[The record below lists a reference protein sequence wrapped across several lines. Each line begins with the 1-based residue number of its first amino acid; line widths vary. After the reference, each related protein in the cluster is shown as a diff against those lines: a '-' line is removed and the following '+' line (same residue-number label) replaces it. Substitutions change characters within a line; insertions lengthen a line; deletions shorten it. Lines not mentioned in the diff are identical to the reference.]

1 MIITNKSIMKNR
13 FKLLILSAFAAFTAN
28 AQQGVVWEP
37 EIPVADG
44 SVYGNIRPR
53 IALSDGD
60 NPVVVFGKSTG
71 GKIFTARLN
80 GTAFGTP
87 VELLPAG
94 ETSYHAS
101 WTGPDIAAHGNT
113 VVVVYKAEP
122 YATANVYTVRST
134 DGGITFSDTIRADSH
149 DAGQTWMPALT
160 MDDNGNPI
168 VTYMTFDSTGGEE
181 GIAVVKSLDGGL
193 SYQAQINA
201 TTGAPGIACDCCSP
215 EILSSGAYQMVL
227 YRNNE
232 SNIRDGHAALSEDD
246 GATFTSTANMDNL
259 GWDLMSC
266 PSTGV
271 HGTIIGDSAYVVSG
285 SKGGGPYRVY
295 VSSVG
300 LAGGLNVE
308 SVLMMDPPTS
318 GSGDTQNYPRIS
330 GKNDTIVMVWE
341 ERESFNLDIKIAVAT
356 DGLVETL
363 TSFKSRVNAN
373 PIGTQAKPD
382 VVYSNGF
389 VHVVY
394 QDYPTGDV
402 IYRKGMITDIAD
414 IEEHELSNVTVS
426 PNPAQGLVVVSGIEY
441 REIKDVKL
449 INTFGESIQC
459 KYQVIDNS
467 VIVSLEELESTGVY
481 FIEVVLGSAIYKERI
496 VVVE

>member
-1 MIITNKSIMKNR
+1 MKIGFR
-13 FKLLILSAFAAFTAN
+13 LLILSALASFTAN

-37 EIPVADG
+37 EISVADG

-53 IALSDGD
+53 LALSAGD
-60 NPVVVFGKSTG
+60 NPVVLFGKSTG

-80 GTAFGTP
+80 GASFDTP
-87 VELLPAG
+87 VALLPAG

-113 VVVVYKAEP
+113 IVVVYKAEP
-122 YATANVYTVRST
+122 SSTANVYTVRST
-134 DGGITFSDTIRADSH
+134 DGGITFSDTLRADSH
-149 DAGQTWMPALT
+149 DVGQTWMPALT
-160 MDDNGNPI
+160 MDDNGNPV
-168 VTYMTFDSTGGEE
+168 VTYMTFDATGGGERL
-181 GIAVVKSLDGGL
+181 AVVKSLDGGL
-193 SYQAQINA
+193 SYQPQVSA
-201 TTGAPGIACDCCSP
+201 TSNSPGVACDCCPP
-215 EILSSGAYQMVL
+215 EILASGSHQMVL

-232 SNIRDGHAALSEDD
+232 ANIRDGHAALSEDS
-246 GATFTSTANMDNL
+246 GATFTSIANMNNF
-259 GWDLMSC
+259 GWSLQSC
-266 PSTGV
+266 PSTGL

-285 SKGGGPYRVY
+285 SKGEGPYRVY

-300 LAGGLNVE
+300 LSGGLNVS

-341 ERESFNLDIKIAVAT
+341 ERESFNLDIKIAIAT
-356 DGLVETL
+356 DGLAETL
-363 TSFKSRVNAN
+363 VSFKSRVNEN

-414 IEEHELSNVTVS
+414 IEEHKLSNVTVS
-426 PNPAQGLVVVSGIEY
+426 PNPTDGHFSVDLGGNYNSGNINITDLNGRDVQSSVFSNAQVL
-441 REIKDVKL
+441 
-449 INTFGESIQC
+449 NFH
-459 KYQVIDNS
+459 
-467 VIVSLEELESTGVY
+467 LEEPAGVY
-481 FIEVVLGSAIYKERI
+481 FLTIESAEGSAVVRLVKE
-496 VVVE
+496 